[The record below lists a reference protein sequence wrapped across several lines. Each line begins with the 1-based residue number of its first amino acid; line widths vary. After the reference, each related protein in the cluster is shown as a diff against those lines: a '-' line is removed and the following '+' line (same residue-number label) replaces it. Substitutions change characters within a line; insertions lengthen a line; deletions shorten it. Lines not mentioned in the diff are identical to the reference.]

1 MKTFTFKERC
11 LIGLTLFSMFFGAG
25 NLIFPPFLGALAG
38 ESTLT
43 ALSGFAVTAVL
54 FPILGVA
61 AVARSGGLTTLASR
75 VHPAFAFLF
84 TLLIYLSIGPC
95 LAIPRTAGTSF
106 EMAIAPLFSGEGA
119 LTGSIMG
126 FEAHAAAQAA
136 YSVFFFLL
144 AFTIALNPEKLTQ
157 RLGKIL
163 SPTLLTLIAVLFV
176 AVIINPIGSYG
187 SVHAPYDVSPLVRG
201 FIEGYQTM
209 DTLAALNFG
218 LIIAMNIRALGVQKD
233 SGVVRETIL
242 AGFVAGLLLITVYAA
257 LAHIGAEAGG
267 AGLTGENGAQTLTG
281 VVTTIFGPFGLCIL
295 GAIFFIACLNT
306 CVGLLSCCSNYFRD
320 TFPVLGYRGWLTVF
334 AVTSTIIANAGL
346 TAILK
351 FSIPVLVAIY
361 PIALVLI
368 ILAFLHPFIAS
379 HRFAYPVTML
389 FTGASAITA
398 GFAQAGFKLPFFA
411 DFFAKMPFAAEGLD
425 WVVPAAAGLLVGVAI
440 SLVMPRKAA

>member
-1 MKTFTFKERC
+1 MKSFTLKERC

-38 ESTLT
+38 DATLP
-43 ALSGFAVTAVL
+43 AMSGFAVTAVL

-61 AVARSGGLTTLASR
+61 AVARSGGLTALGNR

-106 EMAIAPLFSGEGA
+106 EMAIAPLFAGEGA
-119 LTGSIMG
+119 LSGTIMG
-126 FEAHAAAQAA
+126 FEAHAVAQAA
-136 YSVFFFLL
+136 YSVFF
-144 AFTIALNPEKLTQ
+144 
-157 RLGKIL
+157 
-163 SPTLLTLIAVLFV
+163 SPTLLTLIAVLFIAAIV
-176 AVIINPIGSYG
+176 HPLGEYGAVR
-187 SVHAPYDVSPLVRG
+187 APYDAAPFVRG

-218 LIIAMNIRALGVQKD
+218 LIIAMNIRALGVTKD
-233 SGVVRETIL
+233 SGVVRETIF
-242 AGFVAGLLLITVYAA
+242 AGFVAGFLLITVYAA

-281 VVTTIFGPFGLCIL
+281 VVIQQFGHAGLFIL

-351 FSIPVLVAIY
+351 FSVQASSCRSSPTSS
-361 PIALVLI
+361 PPCRSRPKALTGCFPPPS
-368 ILAFLHPFIAS
+368 ASSSAS
-379 HRFAYPVTML
+379 H
-389 FTGASAITA
+389 
-398 GFAQAGFKLPFFA
+398 
-411 DFFAKMPFAAEGLD
+411 
-425 WVVPAAAGLLVGVAI
+425 
-440 SLVMPRKAA
+440 

>member
-1 MKTFTFKERC
+1 MKSFTLKERC

-38 ESTLT
+38 DATLP
-43 ALSGFAVTAVL
+43 AMSGFAVTAVL

-61 AVARSGGLTTLASR
+61 AVARSGGLTALGNR

-106 EMAIAPLFSGEGA
+106 EMAIAPLFAGEGA
-119 LTGSIMG
+119 LSGTIMG
-126 FEAHAAAQAA
+126 FEAHAVAQAA

-144 AFTIALNPEKLTQ
+144 AFTIALNPDKLTQ

-163 SPTLLTLIAVLFV
+163 SPTLLTLIAVLFIAAIV
-176 AVIINPIGSYG
+176 HPLGEYGAVR
-187 SVHAPYDVSPLVRG
+187 APYDAAPFVRG

-218 LIIAMNIRALGVQKD
+218 LIIAMNIRALGVTKD
-233 SGVVRETIL
+233 SGVVRETIF
-242 AGFVAGLLLITVYAA
+242 AGFVAGFLLITVYAA

-281 VVTTIFGPFGLCIL
+281 VVIQQFGHAGLFIL

-320 TFPVLGYRGWLTVF
+320 TFLAHGLRRDEHDHRQRRPHRDPEVLGPRPRRDLSACARAHHPRLPAPVHRKAPLRLPDDDALHGRRRHHG
-334 AVTSTIIANAGL
+334 GL
-346 TAILK
+346 RPGRL
-351 FSIPVLVAIY
+351 
-361 PIALVLI
+361 
-368 ILAFLHPFIAS
+368 
-379 HRFAYPVTML
+379 
-389 FTGASAITA
+389 
-398 GFAQAGFKLPFFA
+398 Q
-411 DFFAKMPFAAEGLD
+411 
-425 WVVPAAAGLLVGVAI
+425 AAGPRRLLRRHAVRGRG
-440 SLVMPRKAA
+440 P